1 MHAVVCC
8 STFVCVSSIT
18 LLNGLLDFL
27 GVFGEI
33 QVSHV
38 CLEVVNRALTSSHA
52 ESLYRQICKRGI
64 SILPLNYCLLQYNFL
79 VHCAVL
85 NDGCFSQRHTSAS
98 LIGQYTFS
106 STSVVNI

>member
-1 MHAVVCC
+1 MYAVV
-8 STFVCVSSIT
+8 VPVHLCVYHRFT

-38 CLEVVNRALTSSHA
+38 GLEVANWALTSSHA

-64 SILPLNYCLLQYNFL
+64 FILPLSYCLLQ
-79 VHCAVL
+79 
-85 NDGCFSQRHTSAS
+85 
-98 LIGQYTFS
+98 
-106 STSVVNI
+106 